1 MHASDKF
8 NIRSEINSFSINFC
22 VCRDYVKCAII
33 LYTINPAEFGVGGKR
48 QFLAA
53 MSSSISDV
61 VTESVRSFVQKKLKL
76 NKIKIKV
83 HRFFT
88 IR

>member
-1 MHASDKF
+1 M
-8 NIRSEINSFSINFC
+8 
-22 VCRDYVKCAII
+22 KCAII

-61 VTESVRSFVQKKLKL
+61 VTESVRSFVRPIFSVEILL
-76 NKIKIKV
+76 V
-83 HRFFT
+83 
-88 IR
+88 